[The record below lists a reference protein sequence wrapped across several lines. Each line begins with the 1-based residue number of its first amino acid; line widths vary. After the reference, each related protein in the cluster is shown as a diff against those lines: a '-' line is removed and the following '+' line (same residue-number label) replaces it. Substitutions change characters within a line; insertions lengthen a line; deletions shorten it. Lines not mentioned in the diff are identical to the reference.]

1 MFQSGNPG
9 GKENR
14 NGKLRQQNTDL
25 ERVLV
30 MEIRKMQF
38 RENSSDPMAALAF
51 LQTEVSSCVNHED
64 KEEQREFQAL
74 ASQV

>member
-1 MFQSGNPG
+1 
-9 GKENR
+9 
-14 NGKLRQQNTDL
+14 
-25 ERVLV
+25 
-30 MEIRKMQF
+30 MQF

-51 LQTEVSSCVNHED
+51 LQTEVSSCVNYED

>member
-30 MEIRKMQF
+30 MEVRKTQF
-38 RENSSDPMAALAF
+38 RENSSDHMAALAF
-51 LQTEVSSCVNHED
+51 LQTEVSINHED
-64 KEEQREFQAL
+64 KEEQQEFQAL